1 MKIVIKS
8 MIGTY
13 GSGRFCSIKCARSFS
28 TKNKRKEINEKVSK
42 KLTEQTHLLSCIKCG
57 TLIEK
62 TLNVHKAKC
71 DKCLIEEHT
80 CKICGANNKSCKRPD
95 ICKRYKIFP
104 TLIKYFGFNKLTLGT
119 ENAILEFERIKN
131 LIYEDYYDNEN
142 SITNLMKKYHYYNN
156 PMNFSKI
163 LDSLNITR
171 RNLSEAQQILLKNK
185 KTDIPVN
192 TKYKS
197 CWHTTWNNKQF
208 FLRSSYE
215 LDYAKYL
222 DNLKI
227 DYECENLRILY
238 WDSQKHIQRIAIPD
252 FYLPDTNEIIEIK
265 SSWTYNEQN
274 MKDKFKEYIRHGYK
288 PKLILNK
295 IETKLIIN

>member
-1 MKIVIKS
+1 

-13 GSGRFCSIKCARSFS
+13 ASGRFCSIKCAKAFA
-28 TKNKRKEINEKVSK
+28 TKNNRKETNEKVSK
-42 KLTEQTHLLSCIKCG
+42 TIHQKTHILSCIKCG
-57 TLIEK
+57 ANIEK
-62 TLNVHKAKC
+62 TINVHKAKC
-71 DKCLIEEHT
+71 DKCLNKELK
-80 CKICGANNKSCKRPD
+80 CKICGADKKSCKRPD
-95 ICKRYKIFP
+95 ICKRYQIFP

-131 LIYEDYYDNEN
+131 ILYEDYYDNEL
-142 SITNLMKKYHYYNN
+142 SILDLIQKYHYYNN

-163 LDSLNITR
+163 LDSLNIKR

-238 WDSQKHIQRIAIPD
+238 WDSQKNIQRIAIPD
-252 FYLPDTNEIIEIK
+252 FYLPETNEIIEIK
-265 SSWTYNEQN
+265 SSWTYDEQN
-274 MKDKFKEYIRHGYK
+274 MKDKFKEYINHGYK
-288 PKLILNK
+288 PRLILNK
-295 IETKLIIN
+295 IEIILMT